1 MYKGELGFT
10 MDELFPTIFG
20 KNLNKEKKAIPDDF
34 LGVELFVIVAFQRWH
49 QNLVDEAISNLEKY
63 NIENTHYIIE
73 VPVVSE
79 LSLLRR
85 MRLNAIMRAGIT
97 DFTIRQRTITVY
109 TDKEEFKQNLGIPS
123 EEEIHWFIVNPSTKI
138 IRRRGVGVIS
148 PAEISNILS

>member
-97 DFTIRQRTITVY
+97 DFKIRQRTITVY
-109 TDKEEFKQNLGIPS
+109 TDKEEFKQNLGIPN
-123 EEEIHWFIVNPSTKI
+123 EEEIHWFIVNPSTKT

>member
-1 MYKGELGFT
+1 

-34 LGVELFVIVAFQRWH
+34 LGIELFVIVAFQRWH

-97 DFTIRQRTITVY
+97 DFATRQRTITVY
-109 TDKEEFKQNLGIPS
+109 TDKEGFKRNLGIPD
-123 EEEIHWFIVNPSTKI
+123 EEKIHWFIVDPSTKK
-138 IRRRGVGVIS
+138 IRKRGTGVIS
-148 PAEISNILS
+148 PTEISNFFS